1 MSPVGFTVSMSIS
14 RRTNRR
20 HCMRDLELATELETT
35 APAGLDARSSRVIWL
50 LLGATFVVILNETI
64 MGVAIPRLV
73 VDLRVS
79 VELAQ
84 WLTTVF
90 MLTMAV
96 VIPVTGWLLQRL
108 ETRPAFILAMSF
120 FSAGTLLAAVAPG
133 FTVLLIA
140 RVTQACGTA
149 IMMPLLMTTIMELVP
164 AHERGRLMGRVST
177 VISVAPAIGPTI
189 SGLVLNS
196 LSWRWMFLIVL
207 PIAVAMLI
215 IGVLSVENVS
225 PPQRAPLDALSIP
238 LAALGFGGLV
248 FGLAQI
254 GGATDA
260 AGGGSSAL
268 WVMTTA
274 LGVGVVA
281 LVLFVARQ
289 RRLAR
294 RERALLDLRPFLVR
308 NFTVSVVVMV
318 IMMIA
323 LFGTIIVLPI
333 YMQTVL
339 GISSLLSGLLLLP
352 GGLVM
357 GLFAPVVGRVY
368 DRRGPTVLLV
378 PGAVIVSADLWF
390 LALFSSDHAS
400 IWLVLAA
407 HIVLSFGLALMFT
420 PLFTAAL
427 GSVTKRFYSHASAI
441 VGTVQQV
448 AGAVG
453 TAVFVTVLAAVTLAA
468 ASGGAAHSAAEASG
482 VRAAF
487 LIGAIVS
494 LGAVVGVFFVR
505 RPPETVD

>member
-1 MSPVGFTVSMSIS
+1 MTREVALTPP
-14 RRTNRR
+14 
-20 HCMRDLELATELETT
+20 
-35 APAGLDARSSRVIWL
+35 PAAIDARSSRVIWL
-50 LLGATFVVILNETI
+50 LLGAAFVVILNETI

-73 VDLRVS
+73 VELRVS

-96 VIPVTGWLLQRL
+96 VIPITGWLLQRL
-108 ETRPAFILAMSF
+108 DTRPAFILSMSF
-120 FSAGTLLAAVAPG
+120 FSAGTLIAALAPG

-164 AHERGRLMGRVST
+164 PHERGRLMGRVST

-189 SGLVLNS
+189 SGLVLNY

-207 PIAVAMLI
+207 PIALAMLA
-215 IGVLSVENVS
+215 IGIFSVENVS
-225 PPQRAPLDALSIP
+225 PPERAPLDAVSIP

-260 AGGGSSAL
+260 SSASSSTAM
-268 WVMTTA
+268 VMWAA
-274 LGVGVVA
+274 LAIGAVA
-281 LVLFVARQ
+281 LVVFVLRQ
-289 RRLAR
+289 RGLAR
-294 RERALLDLRPFLVR
+294 RERALLDLRPFAVR
-308 NFTVSVVVMV
+308 NFAVSVGVMV
-318 IMMIA
+318 IVMIA

-333 YMQTVL
+333 YMQSVL
-339 GISSLLSGLLLLP
+339 GFNSLLAGLLLLP

-357 GLFAPVVGRVY
+357 GLLSPWVGRSY

-378 PGAVIVSADLWF
+378 PGSIIVSADLWF
-390 LALFSSDHAS
+390 LALFATNHTS

-427 GSVTKRFYSHASAI
+427 GSVTKHFYSHASAI

-453 TAVFVTVLAAVTLAA
+453 TAVFVTVLAAVTLAV
-468 ASGGAAHSAAEASG
+468 AAHGTAAAPAQAAG
-482 VRAAF
+482 VRSAF

-494 LGAVVGVFFVR
+494 LGAVAGSFFIR
-505 RPPETVD
+505 RPPELDEEEPEHAETAAVP

>member
-1 MSPVGFTVSMSIS
+1 MT
-14 RRTNRR
+14 
-20 HCMRDLELATELETT
+20 AELETA
-35 APAGLDARSSRVIWL
+35 APASLDARSSRVIWL

-73 VDLRVS
+73 VDLKVS

-120 FSAGTLLAAVAPG
+120 FSAGTLLAAIAPG

-164 AHERGRLMGRVST
+164 PHERGRLMGRVST

-207 PIAVAMLI
+207 PIAVAMLV

-225 PPQRAPLDALSIP
+225 PPERAPLDGWSIP
-238 LAALGFGGLV
+238 LAALGFGGVV

-260 AGGGSSAL
+260 SSGGSSAV

-274 LGVGVVA
+274 LGVGAIA
-281 LVLFVARQ
+281 LALFVLRQ

-294 RERALLDLRPFLVR
+294 RDRALLDLRPFLVR

-339 GISSLLSGLLLLP
+339 GIGSLLSGLLLLP

-357 GLFAPVVGRVY
+357 GLFAPAVGRVY

-390 LALFSSDHAS
+390 LALFATDHAP
-400 IWLVLAA
+400 IWLVLVA

-420 PLFTAAL
+420 PLFTTAL
-427 GSVTKRFYSHASAI
+427 GSVTKHFYSHASAI

-448 AGAVG
+448 AGAAG

-468 ASGGAAHSAAEASG
+468 TADGAEALPAQASG

-494 LGAVVGVFFVR
+494 LAAIVGAFFVR
-505 RPPETVD
+505 RPLEEVAEETGEVV

>member
-1 MSPVGFTVSMSIS
+1 MAARLDRG
-14 RRTNRR
+14 
-20 HCMRDLELATELETT
+20 
-35 APAGLDARSSRVIWL
+35 APTRLDARANRVIWL
-50 LLGATFVVILNETI
+50 LLAAAFVVILNETI
-64 MGVAIPRLV
+64 MGVAIPHLV
-73 VDLRVS
+73 VDLHVA
-79 VELAQ
+79 VQLAQ

-108 ETRPAFILAMSF
+108 ETRPAFLLAMSF
-120 FSAGTLLAAVAPG
+120 FCAGTLLAAVAPG
-133 FTVLLIA
+133 FAVLLIA

-149 IMMPLLMTTIMELVP
+149 IMMPLMMTTIMELVP
-164 AHERGRLMGRVST
+164 AHELGRVMGRAST

-189 SGLVLNS
+189 SGLVLNY

-207 PIAVAMLI
+207 PIAVAMLV
-215 IGVLSVENVS
+215 IGAVSVENVS
-225 PPQRAPLDALSIP
+225 PPAPAPLDALSVP

-260 AGGGSSAL
+260 SAAAASTTR
-268 WVMTTA
+268 VMA
-274 LGVGVVA
+274 ASLGVGALA
-281 LVLFVARQ
+281 LVAFVLRQ
-289 RRLAR
+289 RRLGR
-294 RERALLDLRPFLVR
+294 RERALLELRPFAVR
-308 NFTVSVVVMV
+308 NFSVSVIVLV

-333 YMQTVL
+333 FMQTVL
-339 GISSLLSGLLLLP
+339 GFGSLLSGVLLLP

-357 GLFAPVVGRVY
+357 GLFAPAVGRVY
-368 DRRGPTVLLV
+368 DRRGPAVLLV

-390 LALFSSDHAS
+390 LALFATARTSV
-400 IWLVLAA
+400 WVVLAA

-427 GSVTKRFYSHASAI
+427 GSVAERFYSHASAI
-441 VGTVQQV
+441 VGTVQQL

-453 TAVFVTVLAAVTLAA
+453 TAVFVTVLAAVTAA
-468 ASGGAAHSAAEASG
+468 ASAGGGATRPAEAAG

-487 LIGAIVS
+487 LLGAIVS
-494 LGAVVGVFFVR
+494 LGAIAGAFFVR
-505 RPPETVD
+505 RPPERAEGAAPLAH

>member
-1 MSPVGFTVSMSIS
+1 MAAQLDG
-14 RRTNRR
+14 R
-20 HCMRDLELATELETT
+20 
-35 APAGLDARSSRVIWL
+35 APARLDARSNRVIWL
-50 LLGATFVVILNETI
+50 LLAAAFVVILNETI
-64 MGVAIPRLV
+64 MGVAIPHLV
-73 VDLRVS
+73 VDLQVP

-96 VIPVTGWLLQRL
+96 VIPITGWLLERL

-120 FSAGTLLAAVAPG
+120 FSAGTLLAAIAPG
-133 FTVLLIA
+133 FAVLLVA

-149 IMMPLLMTTIMELVP
+149 IMMPLLMTTVMQLVP
-164 AHERGRLMGRVST
+164 AHELGRIMGRTST

-189 SGLVLNS
+189 SGLVLNY

-207 PIAVAMLI
+207 PIAVVMLV
-215 IGVLSVENVS
+215 IGIVSVENVS
-225 PPQRAPLDALSIP
+225 PPAAAPLDALSVP

-260 AGGGSSAL
+260 GAAAASTTR
-268 WVMTTA
+268 VMVVA
-274 LGVGVVA
+274 LGVGTLA
-281 LVLFVARQ
+281 LVAFVLRQ
-289 RRLAR
+289 RRLGR
-294 RERALLDLRPFLVR
+294 RERALLDPGPFSVR
-308 NFTVSVVVMV
+308 NFSVSVLVLV
-318 IMMIA
+318 IMTIA

-339 GISSLLSGLLLLP
+339 GFDSLLSGLLLLP

-357 GLFAPVVGRVY
+357 GLFAPAVGRMY

-390 LALFSSDHAS
+390 LALFATEHAS
-400 IWLVLAA
+400 VWVVLAA

-427 GSVTKRFYSHASAI
+427 GSVTEQFYSHASAI
-441 VGTVQQV
+441 VGTVQQL

-453 TAVFVTVLAAVTLAA
+453 TAVFVTVLAAVTASVL
-468 ASGGAAHSAAEASG
+468 SGGAASQSAQASG

-487 LIGAIVS
+487 LIGAVVS
-494 LGAVVGVFFVR
+494 LGAIAGAFFVR
-505 RPPETVD
+505 RPPERDSAARGAY

>member
-1 MSPVGFTVSMSIS
+1 MTEE
-14 RRTNRR
+14 
-20 HCMRDLELATELETT
+20 LELT
-35 APAGLDARSSRVIWL
+35 APAGIDARSSRVIWL
-50 LLGATFVVILNETI
+50 LLGATFIVILNETI
-64 MGVAIPRLV
+64 MGVAIPHLV
-73 VDLRVS
+73 VDLHVS
-79 VELAQ
+79 VDLAQ

-90 MLTMAV
+90 MLTMAI

-108 ETRPAFILAMSF
+108 ETRPTFILAMGF
-120 FSAGTLLAAVAPG
+120 FSAGTLIAAIAPG
-133 FTVLLIA
+133 FAVLLVA

-164 AHERGRLMGRVST
+164 PHERGRLMGRVST

-189 SGLVLNS
+189 SGLVLNY

-207 PIAVAMLI
+207 PIAVAMLVV
-215 IGVLSVENVS
+215 GMLNVTNVS
-225 PPQRAPLDALSIP
+225 PPRPTPLDATSIP

-260 AGGGSSAL
+260 SSGAGPWL
-268 WVMTTA
+268 MTVP
-274 LGVGVVA
+274 LVVGA
-281 LVLFVARQ
+281 ITLALFVIRQ

-294 RERALLDLRPFLVR
+294 CDRALLDLRPFGVR
-308 NFTVSVVVMV
+308 NFTASVVVLV

-339 GISSLLSGLLLLP
+339 GIGSLLSGLLLLP

-357 GLFAPVVGRVY
+357 GLLAPLVGRVY
-368 DRRGPTVLLV
+368 DRRGPRVLLV

-390 LALFSSDHAS
+390 LAFAATEHTSV
-400 IWLVLAA
+400 WVVLAA
-407 HIVLSFGLALMFT
+407 HVALSFGLALLFT
-420 PLFTAAL
+420 PLFTAGL
-427 GSVTKRFYSHASAI
+427 GSVAERFYSHASAI

-453 TAVFVTVLAAVTLAA
+453 TAVFVAVLAAVTVA
-468 ASGGAAHSAAEASG
+468 ASNGGAQPLPAQAAG
-482 VRAAF
+482 VRTAF

-494 LGAVVGVFFVR
+494 LGAVVGAFFVR
-505 RPPETVD
+505 APQSPNESATA

>member
-1 MSPVGFTVSMSIS
+1 MSAPFS
-14 RRTNRR
+14 
-20 HCMRDLELATELETT
+20 T
-35 APAGLDARSSRVIWL
+35 APASIDRRSSRVIWL

-64 MGVAIPRLV
+64 MGVAIPHLV
-73 VDLRVS
+73 VDLDIT

-96 VIPVTGWLLQRL
+96 VIPITGWLLQRL
-108 ETRPAFILAMSF
+108 ETRPAFILAMSL
-120 FSAGTLLAAVAPG
+120 FSAGTLIAAVAPG
-133 FTVLLIA
+133 FSVLLIA

-164 AHERGRLMGRVST
+164 PHERGRLMGRVST

-189 SGLVLNS
+189 SGLVLNY
-196 LSWRWMFLIVL
+196 LSWRWMFFIVL
-207 PIAVAMLI
+207 PIALAMLVIGI
-215 IGVLSVENVS
+215 ISVENVS
-225 PPQRAPLDALSIP
+225 PPSPAPLDALSIP

-254 GGATDA
+254 GSAADA
-260 AGGGSSAL
+260 AGGAATA
-268 WVMTTA
+268 VMSTA
-274 LGVGVVA
+274 LAVGVIA
-281 LVLFVARQ
+281 LVLFVVRQ
-289 RRLAR
+289 RLLAR
-294 RERALLDLRPFLVR
+294 RERALLDLRPFAVR
-308 NFTVSVVVMV
+308 NFTASVVVMV

-333 YMQTVL
+333 YMQNVL
-339 GISSLLSGLLLLP
+339 GFNSLLAGLILLP

-357 GLFAPVVGRVY
+357 GLFAPAVGRVY

-390 LALFSSDHAS
+390 LALFATEHTSV
-400 IWLVLAA
+400 WLVLAA
-407 HIVLSFGLALMFT
+407 HIVLSFGLSLVFT

-427 GSVTKRFYSHASAI
+427 GSVTKHFYSHASAI

-453 TAVFVTVLAAVTLAA
+453 TAVFVAVLAAVTLAA
-468 ASGGAAHSAAEASG
+468 TSSGADRLPAQASG

-505 RPPETVD
+505 RPPESEE

>member
-1 MSPVGFTVSMSIS
+1 MTE
-14 RRTNRR
+14 
-20 HCMRDLELATELETT
+20 ELAAA
-35 APAGLDARSSRVIWL
+35 APPDLDARSSRVIWL

-64 MGVAIPRLV
+64 MGVAIPHLV

-96 VIPVTGWLLQRL
+96 VIPITGWLLQRL
-108 ETRPAFILAMSF
+108 ETRPTFILAMAF
-120 FSAGTLLAAVAPG
+120 FSAGTLIAAVAPG

-164 AHERGRLMGRVST
+164 PHERGRLMGRVST

-189 SGLVLNS
+189 SGLVLNY

-207 PIAVAMLI
+207 PIALAMLA
-215 IGVLSVENVS
+215 IGALSVENVS
-225 PPQRAPLDALSIP
+225 PPARTPLDALSIP

-254 GGATDA
+254 GGAADA
-260 AGGGSSAL
+260 SGRGSSTAGVMWAAL
-268 WVMTTA
+268 A
-274 LGVGVVA
+274 IGAVA
-281 LVLFVARQ
+281 LVVFVVRQ
-289 RRLAR
+289 RVLAR

-308 NFTVSVVVMV
+308 NFTISVVVMV

-339 GISSLLSGLLLLP
+339 GFDSLLSGLLLLP

-357 GLFAPVVGRVY
+357 GLFAPVVGRVF

-390 LALFSSDHAS
+390 LALFATERTSV
-400 IWLVLAA
+400 WVVLAA
-407 HIVLSFGLALMFT
+407 HVLLSFGLALMFT

-427 GSVTKRFYSHASAI
+427 GSVKPRFYSHASAI

-453 TAVFVTVLAAVTLAA
+453 TAVFVTVLAAVTLAV
-468 ASGGAAHSAAEASG
+468 ASHEAGALPAQASG

-494 LGAVVGVFFVR
+494 LGAVAGAFFVR
-505 RPPETVD
+505 RPPESEEASEPVAAH

>member
-1 MSPVGFTVSMSIS
+1 MTEE
-14 RRTNRR
+14 
-20 HCMRDLELATELETT
+20 LELTT
-35 APAGLDARSSRVIWL
+35 AAPRGLDARANRVIWL

-64 MGVAIPRLV
+64 MGVAIPHLV
-73 VDLRVS
+73 VDLHVS
-79 VELAQ
+79 VESAQ

-120 FSAGTLLAAVAPG
+120 FSAGTLIAAVAPG
-133 FTVLLIA
+133 LTLLLVA

-164 AHERGRLMGRVST
+164 PRERGRLMGRVST

-189 SGLVLNS
+189 SGLVLNY

-207 PIAVAMLI
+207 PIAVAMLV
-215 IGVLSVENVS
+215 IGILSVENVS
-225 PPQRAPLDALSIP
+225 PPERAPLDALSIP

-254 GGATDA
+254 GAATDSSGSA
-260 AGGGSSAL
+260 AGAATVMWAAL
-268 WVMTTA
+268 A
-274 LGVGVVA
+274 VGVLA
-281 LVLFVARQ
+281 LAAFVLRQ
-289 RRLAR
+289 LALAR
-294 RERALLDLRPFLVR
+294 NDRALLDLRPFAVR
-308 NFTVSVVVMV
+308 NFAVSAVVMV
-318 IMMIA
+318 IVMVA

-333 YMQTVL
+333 YMQNVL
-339 GISSLLSGLLLLP
+339 GFDSLFAGLLLLP

-357 GLFAPVVGRVY
+357 GLLGPVVGRVF
-368 DRRGPTVLLV
+368 DRRGPSVLLV

-390 LALFSSDHAS
+390 LALFASDHTS
-400 IWLVLAA
+400 VWLVLAA

-427 GSVTKRFYSHASAI
+427 GSVTKHYYSHASAI
-441 VGTVQQV
+441 VGTIQQV

-453 TAVFVTVLAAVTLAA
+453 TAVFVTVLAAVALTATAGGTAPVPAQAA
-468 ASGGAAHSAAEASG
+468 G
-482 VRAAF
+482 VRSAF

-494 LGAVVGVFFVR
+494 LGAVVGAFFVR
-505 RPPETVD
+505 RPPESEAGAEFAAH

>member
-1 MSPVGFTVSMSIS
+1 MTTRAETVTLPRI
-14 RRTNRR
+14 
-20 HCMRDLELATELETT
+20 
-35 APAGLDARSSRVIWL
+35 DARSSRVIWL

-64 MGVAIPRLV
+64 MGVAIPHLV
-73 VDLRVS
+73 VDLEVS
-79 VELAQ
+79 VDLAQ

-108 ETRPAFILAMSF
+108 ETRPAFMLAMSF
-120 FSAGTLLAAVAPG
+120 FSCGTLLAAVAPG
-133 FTVLLIA
+133 FTVLLVA
-140 RVTQACGTA
+140 RATQACGTA

-164 AHERGRLMGRVST
+164 PHERGRLMGRVST

-189 SGLVLNS
+189 SGLVLNY

-207 PIAVAMLI
+207 PIALAMLV
-215 IGVLSVENVS
+215 IGVFSVENVS
-225 PPQRAPLDALSIP
+225 PPERAALDAASIP
-238 LAALGFGGLV
+238 LAALGFGGVV

-260 AGGGSSAL
+260 AGRGASTAWLLPAAL
-268 WVMTTA
+268 VIGA
-274 LGVGVVA
+274 VA
-281 LVLFVARQ
+281 LLLFVLRQ
-289 RRLAR
+289 HLLAR
-294 RERALLDLRPFLVR
+294 RGRALLDLRPFGVR
-308 NFTVSVVVMV
+308 NFTVSIAVMV
-318 IMMIA
+318 VLTIA

-339 GISSLLSGLLLLP
+339 GFGSLLSGLLLLP

-357 GLFAPVVGRVY
+357 GLFAPAVGRAY
-368 DRRGPTVLLV
+368 DRRGPAVLLV

-390 LALFSSDHAS
+390 LALFATERTSV
-400 IWLVLAA
+400 WVVLAA

-453 TAVFVTVLAAVTLAA
+453 TAAFVAVLAAVTLAA
-468 ASGGAAHSAAEASG
+468 ASGGAGHAAAEATG

-487 LIGAIVS
+487 LVGAIVS
-494 LGAVVGVFFVR
+494 LGAVAGAFFVR
-505 RPPETVD
+505 RPPEMEE

>member
-1 MSPVGFTVSMSIS
+1 MSTPLI
-14 RRTNRR
+14 
-20 HCMRDLELATELETT
+20 T
-35 APAGLDARSSRVIWL
+35 APATIDRRSSRVIWL

-64 MGVAIPRLV
+64 MGVAIPHLV
-73 VDLRVS
+73 VDLDIT

-90 MLTMAV
+90 MLTMAI
-96 VIPVTGWLLQRL
+96 VIPITGWLLQRL

-120 FSAGTLLAAVAPG
+120 FSAGTLIAAIAPG

-149 IMMPLLMTTIMELVP
+149 IMMPLLMTTIMGLVP
-164 AHERGRLMGRVST
+164 PHERGRLMGRVST

-189 SGLVLNS
+189 SGLVLNY

-207 PIAVAMLI
+207 PIAVAMLV
-215 IGVLSVENVS
+215 IGILSVENVS
-225 PPQRAPLDALSIP
+225 PPEPAPLDALSIP

-254 GGATDA
+254 GSATDA
-260 AGGGSSAL
+260 PGGSAT
-268 WVMTTA
+268 WAMA
-274 LGVGVVA
+274 VA
-281 LVLFVARQ
+281 LAVGAIALALFVVRQ
-289 RRLAR
+289 RLLAR
-294 RERALLDLRPFLVR
+294 RERALLDLRPFAVR
-308 NFTVSVVVMV
+308 NFTVSVTVMV

-333 YMQTVL
+333 YMQNVL
-339 GISSLLSGLLLLP
+339 GFGSLLAGLLLLP

-357 GLFAPVVGRVY
+357 GLFAPMVGRIY

-378 PGAVIVSADLWF
+378 PGAIIVSADLWF
-390 LALFSSDHAS
+390 LALFATERTSV
-400 IWLVLAA
+400 WLVLAA
-407 HIVLSFGLALMFT
+407 HIVLSFGLSLMFT

-427 GSVTKRFYSHASAI
+427 GSVTKHFYPHASAI
-441 VGTVQQV
+441 VGTIQQV
-448 AGAVG
+448 AGAIG
-453 TAVFVTVLAAVTLAA
+453 TAVFVAVLAAGTLAA
-468 ASGGAAHSAAEASG
+468 ASGGAAQLPAQASG

-505 RPPETVD
+505 QPPESDE

>member
-1 MSPVGFTVSMSIS
+1 MTL
-14 RRTNRR
+14 T
-20 HCMRDLELATELETT
+20 AQ
-35 APAGLDARSSRVIWL
+35 APAGIDARSSRVIWL

-64 MGVAIPRLV
+64 MGVAIPHLV
-73 VDLRVS
+73 VDLHVS

-164 AHERGRLMGRVST
+164 PHERGRLMGRVST

-189 SGLVLNS
+189 SGLVLNY

-207 PIAVAMLI
+207 PIAVAMLV
-215 IGVLSVENVS
+215 IGILSVENVS
-225 PPQRAPLDALSIP
+225 PPEPAPLDALSIP

-260 AGGGSSAL
+260 SGGSSADV
-268 WVMTTA
+268 WVMAVA
-274 LGVGVVA
+274 LAVGAVS
-281 LVLFVARQ
+281 LVLFVLRQ
-289 RRLAR
+289 RRLGR
-294 RERALLDLRPFLVR
+294 HERALLDLRPFAVR
-308 NFTVSVVVMV
+308 NFTVSVALMVVMMV
-318 IMMIA
+318 A
-323 LFGTIIVLPI
+323 FFGTIIVLPI

-339 GISSLLSGLLLLP
+339 GFDSLLSGLLLLP

-357 GLFAPVVGRVY
+357 GLFAPLVGRIY
-368 DRRGPTVLLV
+368 DRRGPAVLLV
-378 PGAVIVSADLWF
+378 PGAVIVSLDLWF
-390 LALFSSDHAS
+390 LALFATEHTSV
-400 IWLVLAA
+400 WVVLAA
-407 HIVLSFGLALMFT
+407 HIVLSFGLSLMFT

-427 GSVTKRFYSHASAI
+427 GSVTKHFYSHASAI

-448 AGAVG
+448 AGAIG
-453 TAVFVTVLAAVTLAA
+453 TAVFVAVLAAVTLSAA
-468 ASGGAAHSAAEASG
+468 NGGAAAQPAQAAG

-494 LGAVVGVFFVR
+494 LGAVAGAFFVR
-505 RPPETVD
+505 RPAEEVS

>member
-1 MSPVGFTVSMSIS
+1 MTL
-14 RRTNRR
+14 T
-20 HCMRDLELATELETT
+20 DQ
-35 APAGLDARSSRVIWL
+35 APATLDARASRVIWL

-64 MGVAIPRLV
+64 MGVAIPHLV
-73 VDLRVS
+73 VDLRIS

-133 FTVLLIA
+133 FTILLVA
-140 RVTQACGTA
+140 RVIQACGTA

-164 AHERGRLMGRVST
+164 PHERGRLMGRVST

-196 LSWRWMFLIVL
+196 LSWRWMFIIVL
-207 PIAVAMLI
+207 PIAVAMLV
-215 IGVLSVENVS
+215 IGILSVENVS
-225 PPQRAPLDALSIP
+225 PPTRAPLDALSIP

-260 AGGGSSAL
+260 SGGGRAM
-268 WVMTTA
+268 WVMVAA
-274 LGVGVVA
+274 LAVGAIA
-281 LVLFVARQ
+281 LTLFVLRQ

-308 NFTVSVVVMV
+308 NFTISVVVMV
-318 IMMIA
+318 IMMVA

-339 GISSLLSGLLLLP
+339 GISSLLAGLLLLP

-357 GLFAPVVGRVY
+357 GLFAPAVGRVY

-400 IWLVLAA
+400 IWVVLAA

-427 GSVTKRFYSHASAI
+427 GSVTKQFYSHASAI

-453 TAVFVTVLAAVTLAA
+453 TAVFVTILAAVTLAA
-468 ASGGAAHSAAEASG
+468 TTRGVAELPAQASG

-494 LGAVVGVFFVR
+494 LGAIVGAFFVR
-505 RPPETVD
+505 RPPETAEP